1 MEETPRSVRRE
12 RSGGFILGDVASER
26 DEAKK
31 PLCYKI
37 WGSFTTLGGFLFN
50 IVQIIYIYIYIYLDP

>member
-1 MEETPRSVRRE
+1 MEQEIPCRRK

-37 WGSFTTLGGFLFN
+37 WGGATAFGGFLFYF
-50 IVQIIYIYIYIYLDP
+50 VHIYIYIYNICRS